1 MDTVWGFWNGSMVLQ
16 EESFETE
23 IYGLVDT

>member
-1 MDTVWGFWNGSMVLQ
+1 MDTVWGFRNGSMVLQ

-23 IYGLVDT
+23 VYDLADM